1 MYYIHMKEK
10 TWTYINADLCGLAIR
25 TKKIKIMQ
33 QVKAISI
40 SISANVRFPSWV
52 TDSALSCAPW
62 DVSGDIKSDN
72 KNLTVQEGPLTRVI
86 FLIFWSDGGDWLV

>member
-10 TWTYINADLCGLAIR
+10 TWTYINADLCGLAIW

-40 SISANVRFPSWV
+40 SISAH
-52 TDSALSCAPW
+52 
-62 DVSGDIKSDN
+62 
-72 KNLTVQEGPLTRVI
+72 
-86 FLIFWSDGGDWLV
+86 